1 MRTDLNLQHPL
12 ILVAQH
18 VDLGSKRHTS
28 ILGAFNSEARAIEFA
43 LQAEIEGAEKDELWG
58 HVGITTVC
66 ITSSGNI
73 PQYGNVEQYMADRC
87 ERLAHGGEA

>member
-1 MRTDLNLQHPL
+1 MKTDLNIKHPL

-58 HVGITTVC
+58 HVGATSVC
-66 ITSSGNI
+66 ITNSGDIPQHGNI
-73 PQYGNVEQYMADRC
+73 EQYRAGRS
-87 ERLAHGGEA
+87 ERLAHGG